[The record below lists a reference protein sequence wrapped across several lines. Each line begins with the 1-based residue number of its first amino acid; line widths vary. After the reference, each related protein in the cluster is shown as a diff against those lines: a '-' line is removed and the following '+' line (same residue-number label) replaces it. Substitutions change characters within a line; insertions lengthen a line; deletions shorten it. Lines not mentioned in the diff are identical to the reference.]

1 MKADTDPQK
10 ESKRKAAKRKRLATL
25 NRARVAK
32 HRKLVAE
39 EKARYEIVIDGDVL
53 DALVRWHW
61 IADNEIINREKVAKA
76 IADGLKEA
84 ALNDLKKVL

>member
-1 MKADTDPQK
+1 MKADTDEQK
-10 ESKRKAAKRKRLATL
+10 ANQRRAAKRKRLAIL

-39 EKARYEIVIDGDVL
+39 EKARYEIVIGGDVL

-61 IADNEIINREKVAKA
+61 ISDSETTDREKVAKA

-84 ALNDLKKVL
+84 ALNDLQKFL